1 MYIFSVEFV
10 KLKFFNTKKTTKKSF
25 FYQFLRKGSGYI
37 NVDPNL
43 VAGNIDIPL
52 ESLQTVSVLTKCLGP
67 FSSWK
72 SKLQVAKE
80 CGYNMVHFT
89 PIQV

>member
-1 MYIFSVEFV
+1 MCINCSPPSICEINIVYIFF
-10 KLKFFNTKKTTKKSF
+10 
-25 FYQFLRKGSGYI
+25 RKGCGYI
-37 NVDPNL
+37 NVDPDL
-43 VAGNIDIPL
+43 VAGNEDIPL
-52 ESLQTVSVLTKCLGP
+52 ESLQSVSVLAKCLGP

-80 CGYNMVHFT
+80 AGYNMVHFT

>member
-1 MYIFSVEFV
+1 MAG
-10 KLKFFNTKKTTKKSF
+10 KKE
-25 FYQFLRKGSGYI
+25 
-37 NVDPNL
+37 
-43 VAGNIDIPL
+43 IPL
-52 ESLQTVSVLTKCLGP
+52 ESLQVVSVLAKCLGS

-72 SKLQVAKE
+72 SKLQTARE

>member
-1 MYIFSVEFV
+1 MNSNIIYFCIY
-10 KLKFFNTKKTTKKSF
+10 L
-25 FYQFLRKGSGYI
+25 FLRKGSGYI

-43 VAGNIDIPL
+43 VAGNKNIPL
-52 ESLQTVSVLTKCLGP
+52 ESLQSISVLAKCLGP

-80 CGYNMVHFT
+80 TGYNMVHFT

>member
-10 KLKFFNTKKTTKKSF
+10 KLTFTF
-25 FYQFLRKGSGYI
+25 FYLFLRKGSGYI

>member
-1 MYIFSVEFV
+1 MCINFIIPSICEINIYFCTY
-10 KLKFFNTKKTTKKSF
+10 FF
-25 FYQFLRKGSGYI
+25 RKGCGYI
-37 NVDPNL
+37 NVDPDL
-43 VAGNIDIPL
+43 VAGNEDIPL
-52 ESLQTVSVLTKCLGP
+52 ESLQTVSVLAKCLGP

-80 CGYNMVHFT
+80 AGYNMVHFT

>member
-1 MYIFSVEFV
+1 MEKGKYVLIFTVEFV
-10 KLKFFNTKKTTKKSF
+10 KLTLIFLSI
-25 FYQFLRKGSGYI
+25 LRKGSGYI

-43 VAGNIDIPL
+43 VAGNKDIPL